1 MHQDI
6 LTMKMWTVA
15 CENMLGRLNCKNGMV
30 REQSDRFYE
39 LLSKDN
45 GKAFCDASLTAC
57 IKYLASEYYPVNY
70 SKNYLIY
77 LYLNPCQC
85 L

>member
-1 MHQDI
+1 
-6 LTMKMWTVA
+6 
-15 CENMLGRLNCKNGMV
+15 MV

-45 GKAFCDASLTAC
+45 GKAFRDACLTAC
-57 IKYLASEYYPVNY
+57 IRYLPSEYYPVNY
-70 SKNYLIY
+70 SKNYL
-77 LYLNPCQC
+77 NPRQC